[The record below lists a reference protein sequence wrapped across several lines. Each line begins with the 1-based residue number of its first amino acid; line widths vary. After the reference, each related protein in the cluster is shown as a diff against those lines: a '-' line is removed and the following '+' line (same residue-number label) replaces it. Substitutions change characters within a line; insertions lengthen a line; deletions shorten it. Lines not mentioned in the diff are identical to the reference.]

1 VIPLYNETDNVELLY
16 QAICDS
22 LDVTRYQF
30 EMIFVDDGSEDGT
43 LLKLESLIQ
52 RDPRV
57 RVLRLRRNSG
67 QTVAM
72 RVGIE
77 HSRGEIIVTLDGDLQ
92 NDPCDIPVLVSKIN
106 EGYDLVTG
114 WRKNRQDRFVSRKLP
129 SLVANWLI
137 SRFLGISTH
146 DLGCTLKAY
155 RASLIRQIPLY
166 SDLHRF
172 IPAVCSMASTRIA
185 EVVVRHHPRRHG
197 QTKYGISRTGRVLLD
212 VLTE

>member
-1 VIPLYNETDNVELLY
+1 MACRESDSGLSESCEQREYPQDLELSLVIPLYNEMDNVEPLY

-22 LDVTRYQF
+22 LDVTRYHW
-30 EMIFVDDGSEDGT
+30 ELIFVDDGSEDGT

-57 RVLRLRRNSG
+57 RVLRLRSNFG

-114 WRKNRQDRFVSRKLP
+114 WRKNRRSAALAWFP
-129 SLVANWLI
+129 SESI
-137 SRFLGISTH
+137 
-146 DLGCTLKAY
+146 
-155 RASLIRQIPLY
+155 
-166 SDLHRF
+166 
-172 IPAVCSMASTRIA
+172 
-185 EVVVRHHPRRHG
+185 
-197 QTKYGISRTGRVLLD
+197 
-212 VLTE
+212 